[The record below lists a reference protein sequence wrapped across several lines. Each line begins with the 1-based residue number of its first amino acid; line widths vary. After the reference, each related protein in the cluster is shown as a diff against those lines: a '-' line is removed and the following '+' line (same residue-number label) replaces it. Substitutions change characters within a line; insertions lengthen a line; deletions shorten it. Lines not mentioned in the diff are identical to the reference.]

1 MENVMEREL
10 MNQLVQWKND
20 SNRKPLV
27 LKGCRQTGKTWL
39 MKEFG
44 KRYFKHVAYINF
56 DHNPRMQA
64 VFQMDYDISRILLA
78 INAETKVPIEPEDTL
93 ILFDEIQEAP
103 DALSS
108 LKYFC
113 ENARDYP
120 VIAAGSLL
128 GVAIHKKVSFPV
140 GKVNM
145 MNLYPLSFREFLS
158 AINEDALKEFLDQK
172 DYVSMQLFHDKY
184 REHLKNYY
192 YVGGMPE
199 AVQRFLDTR
208 DYLQVRQVQNEIIEL
223 YENDFGK
230 HIEENELPR
239 VRMVW
244 NSIPLQLAKENKKF
258 FFGQIKKGARSA
270 EYEVAIQWLLDC
282 GLIHKVYRVSKPAI
296 PLKAYMEFTAYKLF
310 LSDVG
315 LLGAMSELD
324 AGTLLEGN
332 LIFTEF
338 KGALTEQY
346 VLQQLLSD
354 TSYTPYYYTSESGKY
369 ELDFMIQKSGLVIPI
384 EVKAEEN
391 IKSKSLR
398 AYYDK
403 YQPEEVYR
411 LSMKEYQ
418 EQDWMI
424 NIPLWATGKI

>member
-1 MENVMEREL
+1 MEREL

-310 LSDVG
+310 LPDVG

-403 YQPEEVYR
+403 FQPEKVYR

-418 EQDWMI
+418 EQDWMT

>member
-1 MENVMEREL
+1 MEREL

-120 VIAAGSLL
+120 VISAGSLL

-172 DYVSMQLFHDKY
+172 DYASMQLFHDKY

-270 EYEVAIQWLLDC
+270 EFEVAIQWLLDC

-296 PLKAYMEFTAYKLF
+296 PLKAYIEFAAYKLF

-324 AGTLLEGN
+324 TSTLLEGN

>member
-1 MENVMEREL
+1 MEREL

-172 DYVSMQLFHDKY
+172 DYASMQLFHDKY

-270 EYEVAIQWLLDC
+270 EFEVAIQWLLDC
-282 GLIHKVYRVSKPAI
+282 GLIHKVYRISKPAI
-296 PLKAYMEFTAYKLF
+296 PLKAYMEFAAYKLF

-324 AGTLLEGN
+324 TSTLLEGN

-354 TSYTPYYYTSESGKY
+354 TSYTPYYYTSKSGKY

-403 YQPEEVYR
+403 FQPEKVYR

-418 EQDWMI
+418 EQDWMT

>member
-1 MENVMEREL
+1 MEREL

-145 MNLYPLSFREFLS
+145 MILYPLSFREFLS

-258 FFGQIKKGARSA
+258 FLGQIKKGARSA

>member
-1 MENVMEREL
+1 MEREL

>member
-1 MENVMEREL
+1 
-10 MNQLVQWKND
+10 
-20 SNRKPLV
+20 
-27 LKGCRQTGKTWL
+27 
-39 MKEFG
+39 
-44 KRYFKHVAYINF
+44 
-56 DHNPRMQA
+56 MQA

-282 GLIHKVYRVSKPAI
+282 GLIHKVYRVSKPTI